1 MTVSHMPVLYDEVI
15 KNLKPAAGRVYLD
28 CTVGYGGH
36 AEEILR
42 QSSPDGLLIGIDQDE
57 DAVSFARERLK
68 ECGTRVRIVQDNF
81 KNIGNIL
88 KEMEVDGVD
97 GVLFDLGVSTF
108 QLLNPE
114 RGFSFRNEGPL
125 DMRMDKGGVITAES
139 LVNDLPEDSLVRII
153 REYGE
158 ERYASRIAKT
168 IARERRRERITST
181 LQLARIIR
189 YAIPAS
195 RGGKGIDPA
204 TRTFQAFRIAVN
216 NELDI
221 LKKAIV
227 DASTILKPAGRICV
241 IAFHSLEDR
250 IVKHTFRELSNTRGE
265 GVGDVP
271 CILKVITG
279 KPIRPTPEEERTN
292 PRSRSAKLRTAE
304 RYV

>member
-1 MTVSHMPVLYDEVI
+1 
-15 KNLKPAAGRVYLD
+15 
-28 CTVGYGGH
+28 
-36 AEEILR
+36 
-42 QSSPDGLLIGIDQDE
+42 QDE
-57 DAVSFARERLK
+57 DAVSFARERFK
-68 ECGTRVRIVQDNF
+68 EYGKRVRIVQDNF
-81 KNIGNIL
+81 KNLGSIL
-88 KEMEVDGVD
+88 KEMEIAGVD

-125 DMRMDKGGVITAES
+125 DMRMDKSGGITAES
-139 LVNDLPEDSLVRII
+139 LVNDLPEDRLVRII

-158 ERYASRIAKT
+158 ERYANRIAKT
-168 IARERRRERITST
+168 IVRERRRERITST

-189 YAIPAS
+189 YATPAS

-250 IVKHTFRELSNTRGE
+250 IVKHTFRELSDTRGE
-265 GVGDVP
+265 GKGDVP
-271 CILKVITG
+271 CILKIITG

-292 PRSRSAKLRTAE
+292 PRSRSAKLRAAE
-304 RYV
+304 RYA